1 MLTVPLVD
9 YARAPVPVPTPSPF
23 RCEASVKAL
32 TRASRFDCFDRR
44 RRVFVR
50 ARSSRSQDI
59 SHIFIEK
66 QKKRTTIFSFHS
78 ASLVEGARKVEHELG
93 RPIIGAVR

>member
-66 QKKRTTIFSFHS
+66 QKENGPPIFLSIPRLLS
-78 ASLVEGARKVEHELG
+78 RG
-93 RPIIGAVR
+93 RGR